1 MENRAMTHTLC
12 GPWREAYRFLMRRF
26 VPNRTTIRQG
36 LLAFIGLAGLLAQPF
51 AAADLMLHP
60 TRLVFEKNQR
70 AAQLDLINNG
80 QETATYR
87 IHLAN
92 RRMSETGEFSGVDTP
107 APNEQF
113 ADGMLRYSPRQVT
126 LAPGT
131 AQTVRIM
138 LRKPAGLAPGEYR
151 SHLMFERVAEARAQT
166 SIEERS
172 RDPESTLEI
181 RLTPLIGVSIPLIV
195 RHGQTS
201 AVATISN
208 VELLHPTNGQPAIVA
223 FELRRSGNRSVYG
236 DLTVTFTPGNGAE
249 QRIASA
255 GGVAVYTPNPLR
267 RIKMQFQSGVAP
279 AHGTLRVVYRGRP
292 EEGGKVL
299 AEAVIQIP

>member
-1 MENRAMTHTLC
+1 MTHTLC
-12 GPWREAYRFLMRRF
+12 GPWREAYRFLMRWF

-80 QETATYR
+80 NETATYR

-126 LAPGT
+126 LAPGA

-292 EEGGKVL
+292 EEEGKLL

>member
-1 MENRAMTHTLC
+1 
-12 GPWREAYRFLMRRF
+12 MRRF

-36 LLAFIGLAGLLAQPF
+36 LFAFIGLAGLLAQPF

-87 IHLAN
+87 ISLAN

-126 LAPGT
+126 LAPGA

-208 VELLHPTNGQPAIVA
+208 VELLHPTNGQPAMVA

-292 EEGGKVL
+292 EEGGKAL

>member
-1 MENRAMTHTLC
+1 MLC
-12 GPWREAYRFLMRRF
+12 RGECRCLIRWF

-80 QETATYR
+80 NETATYR

-92 RRMSETGEFSGVDTP
+92 RRMSETGEFSSADSP
-107 APNEQF
+107 APGEQF

-126 LAPGT
+126 LAPG
-131 AQTVRIM
+131 AGQVVRIM

-208 VELLHPTNGQPAIVA
+208 VELLHPTNGQPAMVA

-236 DLTVTFTPGNGAE
+236 DLAVTFTPGKGAE

-267 RIKMQFQSGVAP
+267 RIKMQLQSGVAP

>member
-1 MENRAMTHTLC
+1 MLRC
-12 GPWREAYRFLMRRF
+12 GGRRCLMRRF

-87 IHLAN
+87 ISLAN

-126 LAPGT
+126 LAPGA

-208 VELLHPTNGQPAIVA
+208 VELLHPTNGQPAMVA

-267 RIKMQFQSGVAP
+267 RIKMQLQSGVAP

-292 EEGGKVL
+292 EEGGKAL

>member
-1 MENRAMTHTLC
+1 
-12 GPWREAYRFLMRRF
+12 MRRL
-26 VPNRTTIRQG
+26 VPNRMTVRQG
-36 LLAFIGLAGLLAQPF
+36 LLALMGLAGLLVQPF

-87 IHLAN
+87 ISLVN

-126 LAPGT
+126 LAPG
-131 AQTVRIM
+131 AGQVVRVM

-151 SHLMFERVAEARAQT
+151 SHLMFERVPKARAQT
-166 SIEERS
+166 SIEDRS
-172 RDPESTLEI
+172 SDSELEI
-181 RLTPLIGVSIPLIV
+181 KLTPLIGVSIPLII
-195 RHGQTS
+195 RHGETS

-208 VELLHPTNGQPAIVA
+208 VELQHPADGQPAMVV
-223 FELRRSGNRSVYG
+223 FELRRSGNRSIYG
-236 DLTVTFTPGNGAE
+236 DLAVTFTPDNGAE
-249 QRIASA
+249 QRVAGA

-267 RIKMQFQSGVAP
+267 RIKMQLQSGIAP
-279 AHGTLRVVYRGRP
+279 AHGTLRIVYRGRP